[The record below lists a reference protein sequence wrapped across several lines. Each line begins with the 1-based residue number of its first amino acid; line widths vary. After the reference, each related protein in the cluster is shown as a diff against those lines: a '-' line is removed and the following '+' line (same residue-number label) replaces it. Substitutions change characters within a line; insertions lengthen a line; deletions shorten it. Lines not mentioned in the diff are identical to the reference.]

1 MQIHGQSTSVSFG
14 GAAGGSAFALSL
26 DIASIVQKVN
36 SVKEARALPR
46 GSVIGD
52 IHGGLTFTDAVA
64 YALESRSAGGWQE
77 WKSADGNIWTIII
90 LNR

>member
-14 GAAGGSAFALSL
+14 SGGGSAFALSL
-26 DIASIVQKVN
+26 DISSIIQKVN
-36 SVKEARALPR
+36 TVKDAGALPR

-52 IHGGLTFTDAVA
+52 IHGGLTFSDAVA
-64 YALESRSAGGWQE
+64 NALESRSVGGWQE
-77 WKSADGNIWTIII
+77 WKSADGDTWTIII

>member
-1 MQIHGQSTSVSFG
+1 MQIQGPSISNS
-14 GAAGGSAFALSL
+14 AAGSAFALSL
-26 DIASIVQKVN
+26 EVSSILQKVS

-52 IHGGLTFTDAVA
+52 PHGGLTFTDAVA
-64 YALESRSAGGWQE
+64 TALEGRSAGGWQE
-77 WKSADGNIWTIII
+77 WKSPAGETWTVIL